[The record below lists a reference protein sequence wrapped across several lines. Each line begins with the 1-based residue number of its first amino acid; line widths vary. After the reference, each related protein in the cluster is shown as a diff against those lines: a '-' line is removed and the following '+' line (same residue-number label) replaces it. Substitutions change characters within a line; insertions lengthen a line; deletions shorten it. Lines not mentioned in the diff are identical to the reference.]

1 MDLFRMLG
9 GGARFDKKRFK
20 EDIEVFQPKA
30 ASTGLNADAE
40 AALATELDFFKNK
53 KPVVKKAPVA
63 KKPVKKA
70 KSDSSDSGSDDD
82 DEDDSG
88 ESSGEDQT
96 HEGDDESQDEESEE
110 EDSEDD
116 QEDEDEEESIGFENT
131 EQLSLFRSHLK
142 IKVYGTDIPNPFRSF
157 DGLAKQ
163 YKLEPYLERNILASG
178 FKKPTP
184 IQMQAIPIILHGRD
198 VMAMAPTGSGKTM
211 AFVLPILHDLKG
223 PEKVGYRAVII
234 SPTRELA
241 TQIFNQIKKLS
252 VGRKFKICM
261 LTKATAA
268 TQGQAP
274 HLRQKY
280 DILISTPLRL
290 VHAIQ
295 QEKMELGHVR
305 HLILDEADKL
315 LEQGFLEQTDEIF
328 AACSHPSLQKS
339 LFSATL
345 PSGVEALASTFMRSP
360 IRIVIG
366 SKNAATETI
375 NQKLVYCG
383 SEEGKLI
390 AIRQLI
396 QGGLK
401 PPVLIFVQ
409 SIERAKE
416 LFHELIYDGIHVDV
430 IHSERTKA
438 QRDKIVE
445 SFRQGKVWV
454 LIATELMA
462 RGVDFKGVNLV
473 INYDFPQ
480 TVQSYIHRIGRTGRA
495 GRSGEAVTYFTNEDQ
510 TYLKSIVN
518 VMRESGCEVAD
529 WMLAMKKPSKNEK
542 KNLRKMPL
550 GRSTINTMSTYDK
563 KKIAHK
569 RDMIANSKK
578 RKANGGAPRP
588 ANGAEKKKK
597 AAPAE
602 SS

>member
-1 MDLFRMLG
+1 MDLFRLLG

-20 EDIEVFQPKA
+20 EDIEIFQPKA

-40 AALATELDFFKNK
+40 AALSAELDFFKNK
-53 KPVVKKAPVA
+53 KQPVA
-63 KKPVKKA
+63 KNGSQKPSKV
-70 KSDSSDSGSDDD
+70 
-82 DEDDSG
+82 EDDG

-96 HEGDDESQDEESEE
+96 LNADDDDDEDDDDESEGDSDEAS
-110 EDSEDD
+110 DD
-116 QEDEDEEESIGFENT
+116 EQQQGDNIGFSSKE
-131 EQLSLFRSHLK
+131 ELDFFRSQLK
-142 IKVYGTDIPNPFRSF
+142 IRVYGTDIPNPFKSF
-157 DGLAKQ
+157 EGLCKQ
-163 YKLEPYLERNILASG
+163 YQLAPYLQRNIADAG

-184 IQMQAIPIILHGRD
+184 IQMQAIPVILHGRD

-223 PEKVGYRAVII
+223 PEKIGYRAVII

-295 QEKMELGHVR
+295 QEKMELNNVK

-345 PSGVEALASTFMRSP
+345 PSGVEALANTFMRSP

-383 SEEGKLI
+383 SEEGKLV
-390 AIRQLI
+390 AIRQQI

-445 SFRQGKVWV
+445 SFRQGKIWV
-454 LIATELMA
+454 LISTELMA

-495 GRSGEAVTYFTNEDQ
+495 GRAGEAITYFTNEDQ

-518 VMRESGCEVAD
+518 VMRESGCEVPD
-529 WMLAMKKPSKNEK
+529 WMLNMKKPSKNQK
-542 KNLRKMPL
+542 KNLRKKPIE
-550 GRSTINTMSTYDK
+550 RKTINTMSTYDK

-569 RDMIANSKK
+569 RDIIANSKK
-578 RKANGGAPRP
+578 RKQQNNQQP
-588 ANGAEKKKK
+588 AVNGAKK
-597 AAPAE
+597 AKADA
-602 SS
+602 

>member
-40 AALATELDFFKNK
+40 AALTTELDFFKNK
-53 KPVVKKAPVA
+53 KPVPKKTAPT
-63 KKPVKKA
+63 KKTEKKGND
-70 KSDSSDSGSDDD
+70 SDSDSED

-96 HEGDDESQDEESEE
+96 HEGDESEE
-110 EDSEDD
+110 DKDNSDDEEEEEDEE
-116 QEDEDEEESIGFENT
+116 EDEDEALGFEDK
-131 EQLSLFRSHLK
+131 EQLGLFRNHLK

-157 DGLAKQ
+157 EGLAKQ
-163 YKLEPYLERNILASG
+163 YQLEPYLQRNILGSG

-184 IQMQAIPIILHGRD
+184 IQMQAIPVILHGRD
-198 VMAMAPTGSGKTM
+198 IMAMAPTGSGKTM
-211 AFVLPILHDLKG
+211 AYVLPILHDLKG

-295 QEKMELGHVR
+295 QEKMELDHVR

-328 AACSHPSLQKS
+328 AACSHASLQKS

-345 PSGVEALASTFMRSP
+345 PSGVEALANTFMRSP

-390 AIRQLI
+390 AIRQQI
-396 QGGLK
+396 QKGLK

-416 LFHELIYDGIHVDV
+416 LFHELIYDGINVDV

-445 SFRQGKVWV
+445 GFRQGKIWV

-495 GRSGEAVTYFTNEDQ
+495 GRAGEAITYFTNEDEA
-510 TYLKSIVN
+510 YLKSIVN

-529 WMLAMKKPSKNEK
+529 WMLAMKKPSKNQK
-542 KNLRKMPL
+542 KNLRQRPL
-550 GRSTINTMSTYDK
+550 GRSAINTMSSYDK

-569 RDMIANSKK
+569 RDIIANSKK
-578 RKANGGAPRP
+578 RKANGGAP
-588 ANGAEKKKK
+588 NGESKKKTK
-597 AAPAE
+597 A
-602 SS
+602 

>member
-1 MDLFRMLG
+1 MDLFRLLG

-20 EDIEVFQPKA
+20 EDIEIFQPKA

-40 AALATELDFFKNK
+40 AALSAELDFFKNK
-53 KPVVKKAPVA
+53 KQPVA
-63 KKPVKKA
+63 KNGSQKPSKV
-70 KSDSSDSGSDDD
+70 
-82 DEDDSG
+82 EDDG

-96 HEGDDESQDEESEE
+96 LNADDDDDEDDDDESEGDSDEAS
-110 EDSEDD
+110 DD
-116 QEDEDEEESIGFENT
+116 EQQQEDNIGFSSKE
-131 EQLSLFRSHLK
+131 ELDFFRSQLK
-142 IKVYGTDIPNPFRSF
+142 IRVYGTDIPNPFKSF
-157 DGLAKQ
+157 EGLCKQ
-163 YKLEPYLERNILASG
+163 YQLAPYLQRNIADAG

-184 IQMQAIPIILHGRD
+184 IQMQAIPVILHGRD

-223 PEKVGYRAVII
+223 PEKIGYRAVII

-252 VGRKFKICM
+252 IGRKFKICM

-295 QEKMELGHVR
+295 QEKMELNNVK

-345 PSGVEALASTFMRSP
+345 PSGVEALANTFMRSP

-383 SEEGKLI
+383 SEEGKLV
-390 AIRQLI
+390 AIRQQI

-445 SFRQGKVWV
+445 SFRQGKIWV
-454 LIATELMA
+454 LISTELMA

-495 GRSGEAVTYFTNEDQ
+495 GRAGEAITYFTNEDQ

-518 VMRESGCEVAD
+518 VMRESGCEVPD
-529 WMLAMKKPSKNEK
+529 WMLNMKKPSKNQK
-542 KNLRKMPL
+542 KNLRKKPIE
-550 GRSTINTMSTYDK
+550 RKTINTMSAYDK

-569 RDMIANSKK
+569 RDIIANSKK
-578 RKANGGAPRP
+578 RKQQNNQQP
-588 ANGAEKKKK
+588 AVNGAKK
-597 AAPAE
+597 AKADA
-602 SS
+602 

>member
-1 MDLFRMLG
+1 MDLFRLLG

-20 EDIEVFQPKA
+20 DDIEVFQPKA
-30 ASTGLNADAE
+30 SSTGLNADAE
-40 AALATELDFFKNK
+40 AALSAELDFFKNK
-53 KPVVKKAPVA
+53 KQPVA
-63 KKPVKKA
+63 KNGTKPEKKA
-70 KSDSSDSGSDDD
+70 VKADDDEESSDEDQTLNADDDD
-82 DEDDSG
+82 DEDD
-88 ESSGEDQT
+88 D
-96 HEGDDESQDEESEE
+96 
-110 EDSEDD
+110 
-116 QEDEDEEESIGFENT
+116 DEDEEEDEDESEDEEQQEDDIGFASKE
-131 EQLSLFRSHLK
+131 ELEFFRSQLK
-142 IKVYGTDIPNPFRSF
+142 IRVYGTDIPNPFKSF
-157 DGLAKQ
+157 EGLGKQ
-163 YKLEPYLERNILASG
+163 YQLASYLQHNITEAG

-184 IQMQAIPIILHGRD
+184 IQMQAIPVILHGRD
-198 VMAMAPTGSGKTM
+198 LMAMAPTGSGKTM

-241 TQIFNQIKKLS
+241 TQIFNQIKRLS

-290 VHAIQ
+290 VHAIE
-295 QEKMELGHVR
+295 QEKMELNNVK

-328 AACSHPSLQKS
+328 AACSHPALQKS

-345 PSGVEALASTFMRSP
+345 PSGVEALANTFMRSP

-445 SFRQGKVWV
+445 GFRQGKIWV

-495 GRSGEAVTYFTNEDQ
+495 GRAGEAVTYFTNEDQ

-518 VMRESGCEVAD
+518 VMRESGCEVPD
-529 WMLAMKKPSKNEK
+529 WMLSMKKPSKNEK

-550 GRSTINTMSTYDK
+550 SRKTINTMSTYDK

-569 RDMIANSKK
+569 RDIVANSKK
-578 RKANGGAPRP
+578 RKQQGQPTT
-588 ANGAEKKKK
+588 ANGAKTAKKSK
-597 AAPAE
+597 ADA
-602 SS
+602 

>member
-53 KPVVKKAPVA
+53 RPAAKKAPV
-63 KKPVKKA
+63 KKETASKKN
-70 KSDSSDSGSDDD
+70 DSESESDDD
-82 DEDDSG
+82 DAASG

-96 HEGDDESQDEESEE
+96 HEGDDESGEEGSDESGSEE
-110 EDSEDD
+110 DEQEED
-116 QEDEDEEESIGFENT
+116 SIGFESQ

-142 IKVYGTDIPNPFRSF
+142 IKVYGTDIPNPFKSF
-157 DGLAKQ
+157 EGLAKQ
-163 YKLEPYLERNILASG
+163 YQLEPYLQRNILGSG

-184 IQMQAIPIILHGRD
+184 IQMQAIPVILHGRD
-198 VMAMAPTGSGKTM
+198 IMAMAPTGSGKTM

-295 QEKMELGHVR
+295 QEKMELGQVR

-328 AACSHPSLQKS
+328 AACSHASLQKS

-375 NQKLVYCG
+375 TQKLVYCG

-510 TYLKSIVN
+510 IYLKSIVN

-542 KNLRKMPL
+542 KNLRQRPL
-550 GRSTINTMSTYDK
+550 GRSTINTMSSYDK

-578 RKANGGAPRP
+578 RKAGGLGPAVNGTTS
-588 ANGAEKKKK
+588 KKSK
-597 AAPAE
+597 E
-602 SS
+602 VSSKV